1 MIFHLI
7 NKKFN
12 GNATEKLQKKRK
24 IIEKKHYKYMA
35 AFLANEITNKLSIG
49 LTKKIK
55 TPFGEVDLKITR
67 NKEYLISKGK
77 IFGDYINLSEYLDEK
92 CCSKDILEIIYTYI
106 SMPYTGD
113 VKSIKEFNNKINIT
127 ESEDDY
133 LAVFCGTLMIAEPLR
148 FHDGGGHARGCIR
161 RVYKLLDKN
170 KPQPYSIVFS
180 NAGKEFLGQKE
191 AMAVFA
197 HKGRVDRLRDYDQNQ
212 TFAIGGKQ
220 QELNQLLDEKEY
232 ENGASIEDNASR
244 MSYFDED
251 VSDDE
256 DYGQCDFCD
265 KNSYLQIYEK
275 HIDKV
280 TIKLCKDCSP
290 SEEFCILRDKIFQN
304 VYKIFEKY
312 NMTKTQQYEY
322 PLYGIRDA
330 LNTKE
335 LTEELQNAKNTFI
348 EKINHDF
355 QHIEEIIK
363 KEDF

>member
-1 MIFHLI
+1 
-7 NKKFN
+7 
-12 GNATEKLQKKRK
+12 
-24 IIEKKHYKYMA
+24 MA

-49 LTKKIK
+49 STKEIK
-55 TPFGEVDLKITR
+55 TPFGEVTVKITGDD
-67 NKEYLISKGK
+67 NCMVFKQSKRVPN
-77 IFGDYINLSEYLDEK
+77 DYNSLSEYLDEK
-92 CCSKDILEIIYTYI
+92 CCNKDILEIIYTYI

-180 NAGKEFLGQKE
+180 NAGKEFQGQKE

-220 QELNQLLDEKEY
+220 QELNQLLDKNEY
-232 ENGASIEDNASR
+232 ENGTSIGDNASR

-348 EKINHDF
+348 KKINHDF
-355 QHIEEIIK
+355 RHIEEIIK
-363 KEDF
+363 KENF